1 MSKRFPSLYSKK
13 SNETSHD
20 DRQGNRSVSSSSFI
34 NGTRVNSLYRHESH
48 SKDNSFN
55 STFINTSHYNRSLSN
70 NPSSIFK
77 PQDAD
82 EVVGWIDNI
91 KARYENLKSKQQ
103 QELNELLQRKQEEDN
118 KRRLKLDMQQKHFDE
133 DFEKLGKLL
142 EEKEAAKALIER
154 GSLSLPQNLL
164 SFHNKRLP
172 NWTHQRK
179 DGNVDEDDDMEDSEV
194 DNMDQDDIDQP
205 HNMQFEKNSD
215 VPVNE
220 AYRKCTSQPDQD
232 QVIEISSD
240 SEPDEELEREA
251 YEPSTHT
258 SRFGHHNN
266 NQNDSIYQIARNAVT
281 YSQSANRRI
290 DLYGNKFAYAD
301 KGQEGYSEKEYQQE
315 GYYEIGGYNEEENYN
330 NEQSCYQAEGHE
342 ESEKY
347 EDEGYEEKHDHGYAY
362 RDLEEENAFGTKPLD
377 RDYLNSQAE
386 EEKTHEF
393 DSGGDNESYEEVESA
408 LEVESDYEGEEAQ
421 DRYESDEEE
430 FRSTI
435 QEDDYGQSPR
445 TEIYQVDLL
454 GESSMDS
461 GIESVGFMEYVS
473 TDASYPKHQS
483 APISIDKRSV
493 SPHPSELENLVSNFD
508 SQAEG
513 FADEEKEEDD
523 HDDHQNAPASTYN
536 TLMAF
541 ASRALG
547 DRSLHNFKETHTQS
561 GYMADAEYTD
571 NNLPK
576 VLKDDDIDSDSYLSN
591 NDFRPGELAP
601 VPDPFY
607 AQELSEQRMKV
618 NDFDENRSEGSLAD
632 ESQYESHRSDY
643 QQDKDVH
650 VQVDGNTNTQR
661 EKKVLK
667 SQDEK
672 VSELGKV
679 SGAANTQVCKYN
691 DKLQYLSDE
700 SPPAPIFKSIEEDDD
715 PETVLQNLK
724 EAEKKYNIK
733 IDAVEDLERSIRSCS
748 EPPDADPENKGISKT
763 DINILDIVDALDDN
777 ANKWRKI
784 PVPVLENIEANSS
797 SNSTTFDSN
806 SSRLELDDV
815 KLDEVADDF
824 AFKSEF
830 ESRSGG
836 VIEGDAMEVENV
848 ETEPEHQAHD
858 EFYEAALS
866 IQEHTSSREEDQ
878 ERSILPIEYDALI
891 NPFENNMDYEERED
905 KTGVEQAVVQ
915 DDENIVESSLAN
927 SDHGSTSATE
937 RPASENTEVEEIDTP
952 MLDSLHE
959 SSFYTEYS
967 GSAGVSDYYE
977 EDHSRSSSVKGGT
990 EKEEPGREDALEE
1003 TFDRGEAE
1011 RSELKNRDAVQLTE
1025 YEDVTITSNSPDT
1038 EEEEEEREM
1047 TVISTDSEKEEEGQQ
1062 EEGVTIISTNSSC
1075 KEEDLTVIH
1084 INSRGHEG
1092 SDKDSDDLSSPSYC
1106 GRLASME
1113 QTYTTNVKPETGY
1126 EEDSRQSEL
1135 TLLTEP
1141 VPGRTDREGGIEIRT
1156 LQPES
1161 ALAERDVDNELVQ
1174 DVIDMAYRLAENE
1187 GYGDDLQD
1195 DSFGGLDRESG
1206 LHIENSG
1213 KKVPIGHIEE
1223 SNTESSFEI
1232 KLTPSEIR
1240 KKLLYIFPNVGPTT
1254 LSILRTR
1261 EALSQSRNRES
1272 ANLSHGPKKFGSAKG
1287 SSGLEITEE
1296 KPTIDVLGLQDH
1308 QVLETT
1314 TASES
1319 QSSKRPDEV
1328 VKCSLKK
1335 VFHDENSGSS
1345 YVSEQGAYDAEK
1357 IDENVARETEEEDEE
1372 DRDMS
1377 EDKFVFGSTLNTGA
1391 GADNRADVTIA
1402 TEILTHEDISDKEE
1416 LNHEDVSEIEED
1428 SGEPPESV
1436 HGEAVGGLLQ
1446 AATKFFE
1453 EMEYGEPSVLQSD
1466 EGAVS
1471 GNEIIS
1477 TLTNGASQF
1486 IEEMD
1491 EGKLNEDEGEI
1502 NEDVTSDDGEAGIS
1516 SPKSAQLDSVNDIAD
1531 AASHFVEQMEG
1542 NSTEDA
1548 SVSVDEKDGNAT
1560 EGVSKTVKFAEFAS
1574 LRLNSFSEIAKRLME
1589 TTVMNELS
1597 DELSDSNN
1605 DESIESVNVE
1615 ITYTR
1620 PSTRRRRKKRVKR
1633 HNLLPDTASVPF
1645 PVKNPDAATLLV
1657 PSLDPVT
1664 KEEEVVNQVDT
1675 CDNSST
1681 SDIEQN
1687 EGTSAEEKI
1696 KEKSQ
1701 IDNGNSKFSNSE
1713 LSKDISVSR
1722 DEGHEEA
1729 VSSTN
1734 DDPKVGSKIVSDQ
1747 IPYEL
1752 PAAPQSDEIQTTLE
1766 NIAKLKTTEPSLE
1779 FREPSPVPIMRRN
1792 PSKRKA
1798 RARRRRI
1805 LGLDLS
1811 EIERFEPLNIEEH
1824 DNEFYEDESDS
1835 RGRKRV
1841 VLNESLPQSS
1851 ITTMEYPASRTRS
1864 KSPLKKRRKIE

>member
-55 STFINTSHYNRSLSN
+55 STSINTSHYNCSLSN

-77 PQDAD
+77 SQDAD

-91 KARYENLKSKQQ
+91 KTRYENLKSKQQ
-103 QELNELLQRKQEEDN
+103 QELNELLQKKQEEDN
-118 KRRLKLDMQQKHFDE
+118 RRRLKLDMQRKHFDE

-142 EEKEAAKALIER
+142 EEKEEEERRSKEAAETLIER
-154 GSLSLPQNLL
+154 ESLSLPQNLL
-164 SFHNKRLP
+164 SFHNNRLP
-172 NWTHQRK
+172 NWAHQRE
-179 DGNVDEDDDMEDSEV
+179 DGNVDEGDDMEDSEV
-194 DNMDQDDIDQP
+194 DSMDQDDIDQP
-205 HNMQFEKNSD
+205 YNMQVDKTHD

-220 AYRKCTSQPDQD
+220 AYRKCTSEPDQD

-240 SEPDEELEREA
+240 SEPDEELEQET
-251 YEPSTHT
+251 YEPSTRT

-266 NQNDSIYQIARNAVT
+266 SENDSIYQIARTAVT

-290 DLYGNKFAYAD
+290 DLYGNKFAYTD

-315 GYYEIGGYNEEENYN
+315 GYYEIEDYNEEENYN
-330 NEQSCYQAEGHE
+330 NEQSYHQAEGHE
-342 ESEKY
+342 ENEKY
-347 EDEGYEEKHDHGYAY
+347 EDEGYEEKRDHGYAY
-362 RDLEEENAFGTKPLD
+362 RDAEEENACGTKPLG
-377 RDYLNSQAE
+377 RDYMNLQAE

-393 DSGGDNESYEEVESA
+393 DSVGDYESYEEVEST
-408 LEVESDYEGEEAQ
+408 LEVGSDYGRKEAQ
-421 DRYESDEEE
+421 DRYESDEKE
-430 FRSTI
+430 FKSTI
-435 QEDDYGQSPR
+435 QDDDYGQRPR
-445 TEIYQVDLL
+445 MEIYQVDLL
-454 GESSMDS
+454 GESSVDS
-461 GIESVGFMEYVS
+461 EIESVGFMEYVS
-473 TDASYPKHQS
+473 TDASYPRHQS
-483 APISIDKRSV
+483 APISIDKKSV

-513 FADEEKEEDD
+513 FADEEKEDDD

-576 VLKDDDIDSDSYLSN
+576 VLKDDDIDSDSHLSN
-591 NDFRPGELAP
+591 NDFRPDELAP

-643 QQDKDVH
+643 QQDKDVQVH
-650 VQVDGNTNTQR
+650 VDGNTNTQR
-661 EKKVLK
+661 ENKVPK
-667 SQDEK
+667 PQDEK

-679 SGAANTQVCKYN
+679 SEAANTQVCKDN

-748 EPPDADPENKGISKT
+748 EPPDADPENKGIFET
-763 DINILDIVDALDDN
+763 NINISDNVDALDDN
-777 ANKWRKI
+777 ANKWKKI

-797 SNSTTFDSN
+797 SISANFDSN
-806 SSRLELDDV
+806 SGRFELDDIE
-815 KLDEVADDF
+815 LDEVGDDV
-824 AFKSEF
+824 ASKSEF
-830 ESRSGG
+830 ESLFGG
-836 VIEGDAMEVENV
+836 VIEGDAMKVENV
-848 ETEPEHQAHD
+848 ETGPEHQAHD
-858 EFYEAALS
+858 ELSEAALS

-878 ERSILPIEYDALI
+878 ERSILSVEYEALI
-891 NPFENNMDYEERED
+891 NPFEDNKYEERED
-905 KTGVEQAVVQ
+905 KSEVDQAVVQ
-915 DDENIVESSLAN
+915 DDENIVDSSLAN
-927 SDHGSTSATE
+927 SGHGSTNATE
-937 RPASENTEVEEIDTP
+937 RPAFEDTEVEEIDTP

-967 GSAGVSDYYE
+967 GNVGASDYYE
-977 EDHSRSSSVKGGT
+977 EDHSRNSSVKGDT

-1003 TFDRGEAE
+1003 SFDRSEAE
-1011 RSELKNRDAVQLTE
+1011 RSEQKNRDAVQLTE
-1025 YEDVTITSNSPDT
+1025 YEDVTIINDSPAT
-1038 EEEEEEREM
+1038 EEEEEEREV
-1047 TVISTDSEKEEEGQQ
+1047 TVISTDSEKEEEDQQ

-1075 KEEDLTVIH
+1075 KEDDLTVIH

-1092 SDKDSDDLSSPSYC
+1092 SDKNGDDLSSPSHC
-1106 GRLASME
+1106 GKLAGME
-1113 QTYTTNVKPETGY
+1113 QTYTTNARPETGY
-1126 EEDSRQSEL
+1126 EENSRQSEP
-1135 TLLTEP
+1135 TLLAEP
-1141 VPGRTDREGGIEIRT
+1141 VSGRTDGEGGIEIRT

-1161 ALAERDVDNELVQ
+1161 SLTERDVDNELVQ

-1187 GYGDDLQD
+1187 GYGDHFQD
-1195 DSFGGLDRESG
+1195 DSLGGIDRVSD
-1206 LHIENSG
+1206 LHMENPG
-1213 KKVPIGHIEE
+1213 EKVPIGQIEE
-1223 SNTESSFEI
+1223 SNTESSLEL

-1254 LSILRTR
+1254 LSILRVR
-1261 EALSQSRNRES
+1261 EALSQSRNREL
-1272 ANLSHGPKKFGSAKG
+1272 ANLSHDSEKFGSARG

-1296 KPTIDVLGLQDH
+1296 EPTIDVLGLQDH
-1308 QVLETT
+1308 QDLETT
-1314 TASES
+1314 TANES
-1319 QSSKRPDEV
+1319 QSSKDPDEA

-1335 VFHDENSGSS
+1335 VFHNDEKSGSS
-1345 YVSEQGAYDAEK
+1345 YVSEQGVYGAER
-1357 IDENVARETEEEDEE
+1357 IDENVAGEMEEDDEE
-1372 DRDMS
+1372 DRDMA
-1377 EDKFVFGSTLNTGA
+1377 EDGFGFGSTLNTGT
-1391 GADNRADVTIA
+1391 GADNTADVAVA
-1402 TEILTHEDISDKEE
+1402 TERLAHEDISDKEE
-1416 LNHEDVSEIEED
+1416 LIHEDVSEIEED
-1428 SGEPPESV
+1428 SGGSPEFE

-1446 AATKFFE
+1446 AATEFFE

-1477 TLTNGASQF
+1477 TLTNAASQF

-1491 EGKLNEDEGEI
+1491 EGKLNEDEGEAR
-1502 NEDVTSDDGEAGIS
+1502 VS
-1516 SPKSAQLDSVNDIAD
+1516 SPKSAQPDSVNDIAD
-1531 AASHFVEQMEG
+1531 AASHFVKQMEG
-1542 NSTEDA
+1542 DPTED
-1548 SVSVDEKDGNAT
+1548 SNVSVDEKDSNAT
-1560 EGVSKTVKFAEFAS
+1560 EGVYKTVKFAKFAS
-1574 LRLNSFSEIAKRLME
+1574 LRLSSFSEVAKRLME

-1597 DELSDSNN
+1597 DELSDSND

-1633 HNLLPDTASVPF
+1633 HNSSPDTASVPF
-1645 PVKNPDAATLLV
+1645 SVKNPDVATLFV
-1657 PSLDPVT
+1657 PSLYPVT
-1664 KEEEVVNQVDT
+1664 KEEEVVNQVDVS
-1675 CDNSST
+1675 DSSST
-1681 SDIEQN
+1681 LNTEQN
-1687 EGTSAEEKI
+1687 EETPAEEKV
-1696 KEKSQ
+1696 KEKAQ
-1701 IDNGNSKFSNSE
+1701 IDNGDYKFSNSK

-1722 DEGHEEA
+1722 DEIHEEVA
-1729 VSSTN
+1729 SSTN
-1734 DDPKVGSKIVSDQ
+1734 YDPEVGSEIVPDQ
-1747 IPYEL
+1747 IPNEL
-1752 PAAPQSDEIQTTLE
+1752 SAAPQSDEIQTTLE
-1766 NIAKLKTTEPSLE
+1766 NIAKLKTTEPSPE

-1811 EIERFEPLNIEEH
+1811 EIERFEPMNIEEH
-1824 DNEFYEDESDS
+1824 NNEFCKDESDS

-1841 VLNESLPQSS
+1841 VSNESLTQSS
-1851 ITTMEYPASRTRS
+1851 IATMEYPASRTRS